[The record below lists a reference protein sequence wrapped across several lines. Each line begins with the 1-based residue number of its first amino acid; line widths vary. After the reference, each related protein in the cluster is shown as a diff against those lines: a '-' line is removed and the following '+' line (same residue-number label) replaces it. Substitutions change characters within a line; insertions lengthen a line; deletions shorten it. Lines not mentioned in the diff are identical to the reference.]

1 MSLVSGFN
9 IWSQS
14 RSLCVRQTKQAV
26 EHSCCVF
33 RHTAFGLLLHV
44 VRRRWVQW
52 RGWHMVMVG
61 RRCGATPHVLGPD
74 LNSADVGREQAAKF
88 RTFCG
93 ESCAAA

>member
-1 MSLVSGFN
+1 
-9 IWSQS
+9 
-14 RSLCVRQTKQAV
+14 
-26 EHSCCVF
+26 
-33 RHTAFGLLLHV
+33 
-44 VRRRWVQW
+44 
-52 RGWHMVMVG
+52 MVMVG